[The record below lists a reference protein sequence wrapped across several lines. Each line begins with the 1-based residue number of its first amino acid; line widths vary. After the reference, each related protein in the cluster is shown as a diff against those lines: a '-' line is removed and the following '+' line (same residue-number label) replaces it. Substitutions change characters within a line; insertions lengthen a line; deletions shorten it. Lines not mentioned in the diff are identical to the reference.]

1 MTATAELF
9 NAFVVLVV
17 LQCMIQIDI
26 VGLFCS
32 SLHYDIK
39 AYIFK
44 SLLLFKTHYI
54 PNTLKYLTYGAPNPK
69 T

>member
-39 AYIFK
+39 AYIFQ

-54 PNTLKYLTYGAPNPK
+54 PNTQKYLTYGAPNPK